1 VSIQTNVWLTSHTVV
16 EDDVFVGPGVVTTN
30 DDEMAGGRAAGEL
43 EAPVLRRGCKVGGG
57 VILTPGVEIGE
68 GAFVAAGSV
77 VTKDVPPQTLV
88 MGVPAAVVGPYPP
101 FEG

>member
-1 VSIQTNVWLTSHTVV
+1 MAR
-16 EDDVFVGPGVVTTN
+16 GRPP
-30 DDEMAGGRAAGEL
+30 DEL
-43 EAPVLRRGCKVGGG
+43 QAPALRRGCKVGGG

-68 GAFVAAGSV
+68 GAFVAAGAV

-101 FEG
+101 IEG